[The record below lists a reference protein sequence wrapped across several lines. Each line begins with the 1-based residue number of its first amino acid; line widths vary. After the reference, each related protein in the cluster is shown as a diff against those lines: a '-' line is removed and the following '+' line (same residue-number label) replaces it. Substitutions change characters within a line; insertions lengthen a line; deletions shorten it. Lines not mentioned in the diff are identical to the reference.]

1 MRTKKDCSK
10 HKTTERYALIP
21 WIWHR
26 KSFYRGGHN
35 FREFKN
41 GSTGG
46 KKNRRE
52 VGANV
57 LESERCSHE
66 QQMEGTGIR
75 KGEIAYLL

>member
-1 MRTKKDCSK
+1 MPSSHRFGTEN
-10 HKTTERYALIP
+10 HFTEGGTTLESL
-21 WIWHR
+21 
-26 KSFYRGGHN
+26 KMGQLG
-35 FREFKN
+35 EKN
-41 GSTGG
+41 H
-46 KKNRRE
+46 RE